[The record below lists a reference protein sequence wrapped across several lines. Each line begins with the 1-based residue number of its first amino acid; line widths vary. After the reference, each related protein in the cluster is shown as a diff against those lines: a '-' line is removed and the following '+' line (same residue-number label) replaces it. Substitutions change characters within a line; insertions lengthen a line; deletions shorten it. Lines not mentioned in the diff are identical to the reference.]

1 MGSQR
6 YTFDGVA
13 TIPPPSLSRSVS
25 LEYKTRFE
33 TNRPSGAVE
42 QGAYGERMA
51 GYMHLHKAASIS
63 VKTKQKATLAVTR
76 LRSESAFYER
86 SASIPVESAFLVNLQ
101 LLDGTTQQWWSK
113 DKPRPTLTYAKGG
126 IGIINLEQGPTM
138 LDSSPMDCLQ
148 FYVPRTALDEIAD
161 ENGANRIQT
170 LICPQGHVDEVGSQ
184 FASTLLEAMRSPDAS
199 FRPFLDHALPAL
211 LAHFARVYGGMRPD
225 TRPVRG
231 GLAPWQMRRAV
242 EMLMANLEGEA
253 CMSQVARECE
263 LSVSYFVRAFKHS
276 VGVPPYRWLTE
287 QRVKLAKN
295 LLMNPSLP
303 MAGIAIQCG
312 FADQACFIRAFKR
325 TAQTTPGEWRR
336 AQRQ

>member
-1 MGSQR
+1 MNSQR
-6 YTFDGVA
+6 YMFDGVG
-13 TIPPPSLSRSVS
+13 TLPPPSLSRRIPP
-25 LEYKTRFE
+25 EFKARPYATR
-33 TNRPSGAVE
+33 PADPAE

-51 GYMHLHKAASIS
+51 GYMQLHKAPSIT
-63 VKTKQKATLAVTR
+63 VQTKRKATLAVTR

-86 SASIPVESAFLVNLQ
+86 SLAIPVESAFLVNLQ
-101 LLDGTTQQWWSK
+101 LMEGTTQQWWSNN
-113 DKPRPTLTYAKGG
+113 KPRPTVTYAKGG
-126 IGIINLEQGPTM
+126 VGIANLEQGPTM
-138 LDSSPMDCLQ
+138 LDSSPFDCLQ
-148 FYVPRTALDEIAD
+148 FYVPRAALDEIAD

-170 LICPQGHVDEVGSQ
+170 LACPMGRVDEVASQ
-184 FASTLLEAMRSPDAS
+184 FASTLVEAMRSPDAS
-199 FRPFLDHALPAL
+199 FRPFLDHALPAM
-211 LAHFARVYGGMRPD
+211 LAHFARVYGAMQPD

-263 LSVSYFVRAFKHS
+263 LSVSCFVMALKHS
-276 VGVPPYRWLTE
+276 VGGPPYRWLTE
-287 QRVKLAKN
+287 QRVKLAKE
-295 LLMNPSLP
+295 LLLDPSLP